1 LLLALVIAA
10 QGLWRFTLNR
20 SDSFLVTYAPFLFTL
35 CFWLLVVNEQSVSRA
50 NASAADA
57 ADAEGEILAQARAS

>member
-1 LLLALVIAA
+1 LVLALVLAA

-35 CFWLLVVNEQSVSRA
+35 CIWLLVVNEHSGSRA
-50 NASAADA
+50 NANAEAEEAD
-57 ADAEGEILAQARAS
+57 ILAQAKAS

>member
-1 LLLALVIAA
+1 MLAA

-35 CFWLLVVNEQSVSRA
+35 CIWLLVVNEHSVSRA
-50 NASAADA
+50 NANA
-57 ADAEGEILAQARAS
+57 ADAEGDILVQARAS